1 MMTIYLSMNT
11 AQKVRIVPLKTIE
24 EAEDA
29 IVNSD
34 NRDQR
39 PGAGDRNNGAAQNQ
53 DRIWTEN
60 FTKIIV

>member
-29 IVNSD
+29 IVNND

-39 PGAGDRNNGAAQNQ
+39 PGAGDRNDGAAQNQ
-53 DRIWTEN
+53 DIIWTEN